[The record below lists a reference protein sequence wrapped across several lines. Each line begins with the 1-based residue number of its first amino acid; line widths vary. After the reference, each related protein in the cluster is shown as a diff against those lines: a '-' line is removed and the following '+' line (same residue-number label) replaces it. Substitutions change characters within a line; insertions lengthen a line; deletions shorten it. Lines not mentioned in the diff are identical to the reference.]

1 MCEHMLKRFSVSTL
15 EPVKYWIRGENHVC
29 RFAMGD
35 GRIQVLT
42 ILLLVHR
49 EKGKRVDRYTLA
61 K

>member
-1 MCEHMLKRFSVSTL
+1 MLEWLPVATL

-35 GRIQVLT
+35 SRLQVLT

-49 EKGKRVDRYTLA
+49 EKGNSVDHYTMV